1 VTRDTGKEGGHA
13 GGVLGCCPEQR
24 IGTFTGADRA
34 GILAASRL
42 GLIRLSSFF
51 HNRRPAS
58 VSFVP
63 GGTDGNTAMVEKSQ
77 PITKAGLKKIEKEL
91 LHLETVRRRE
101 VADKIHQAHELAST
115 QNNAE
120 YEDAKNEQ
128 AMVEG
133 RIAQLRSLIANASI
147 IDEAG
152 AHKSKLVILGSSVKV
167 KTDGK
172 SREYTIVGP
181 AEADPREGKISN
193 ESPVGR
199 ALMGKKLND
208 EVQVSAPKGV
218 ITMKITK
225 IS

>member
-1 VTRDTGKEGGHA
+1 
-13 GGVLGCCPEQR
+13 
-24 IGTFTGADRA
+24 
-34 GILAASRL
+34 
-42 GLIRLSSFF
+42 
-51 HNRRPAS
+51 
-58 VSFVP
+58 
-63 GGTDGNTAMVEKSQ
+63 MVEKQQ
-77 PITKAGLKKIEKEL
+77 PITRAGLKKKEKEL
-91 LHLETVRRRE
+91 AHLETVRRRE

-133 RIAQLRSLIANASI
+133 RIAQLQSLITHATI

-152 AHKSKLVILGSSVKV
+152 AHKSKLVTLGSNVKV
-167 KTDGK
+167 RSEGK
-172 SREYTIVGP
+172 SHEYTIVGP

-199 ALMGKKLND
+199 ALMGKKLNE
-208 EVQVSAPKGV
+208 EVQVNVPKGM